1 MNKTKT
7 VHTIKSLRAQMKGW
21 HMSGQ
26 KTALVP
32 TMGSLHEGHLSL
44 VEQAKKKADRVVVS
58 IFVNPTQFAPN
69 EDFDTYPREEK
80 KDREKLRKLGTDLIF
95 APSQK
100 QMYAEDFSTQITVE
114 EISAGLCGASR
125 PHFFGGVA
133 TVVCKLL
140 LQALP
145 SLAIFGEKDYQQ
157 LLVIKRMVRDLDI
170 PVSIIGGPIVRET
183 DGLAMSSRNNYLTSK
198 ERLIAPKLYETLKE
212 VANSVSAGKPLAA
225 QIRSAKGRLK
235 KQGFEVDYMEAR
247 NSENL
252 LPEKH
257 YMPGKTRLFA
267 AAYLGRTRLID
278 NLLVK

>member
-7 VHTIKSLRAQMKGW
+7 VRTIKSLRAQMNDW
-21 HMSGQ
+21 RLSEQ

-32 TMGSLHEGHLSL
+32 TMGSLHDGHLSL
-44 VEQAKKKADRVVVS
+44 VKLAKKKADRVVVS

-80 KDREKLRKLGTDLIF
+80 RDRDKLQNLETDLIF
-95 APSQK
+95 APSRK
-100 QMYAEDFSTQITVE
+100 QMYAEDFSTRVTVD
-114 EISAGLCGASR
+114 EISTGLCGASR

-145 SLAIFGEKDYQQ
+145 TMAIFGEKDYQQ

-170 PVSIIGGPIVRET
+170 PVSIIGGPIIRES
-183 DGLAMSSRNNYLTSK
+183 DGLAMSSRNKYLTSK
-198 ERLIAPKLYETLKE
+198 ERLTAPLLHATLTQI
-212 VANSVSAGKPLAA
+212 ANSVQAGKPLAA
-225 QIRSAKGRLK
+225 QIRSAKSRLK
-235 KQGFEVDYMEAR
+235 KQGFDVDYLEAR
-247 NSENL
+247 NTDNL
-252 LPEKH
+252 RPEKQ
-257 YMPGKTRLFA
+257 YIPGKTRLFA

>member
-7 VHTIKSLRAQMKGW
+7 VRTIKSLRAQMNDW
-21 HMSGQ
+21 RLSEQ

-32 TMGSLHEGHLSL
+32 TMGSLHDGHLSL
-44 VEQAKKKADRVVVS
+44 VKLAKKKADRVVVS

-80 KDREKLRKLGTDLIF
+80 RDRDKLQNLETDLIF
-95 APSQK
+95 APSRK
-100 QMYAEDFSTQITVE
+100 QMYAEDFSTRVTVD
-114 EISAGLCGASR
+114 EISTGLCGASR

-145 SLAIFGEKDYQQ
+145 TMAIFGEKDYQQ

-170 PVSIIGGPIVRET
+170 PVSIIGGPIIRES
-183 DGLAMSSRNNYLTSK
+183 DGLAMSSRNKYLTSK
-198 ERLIAPKLYETLKE
+198 ERLTAPLLHATLNQI
-212 VANSVSAGKPLAA
+212 ANSVQTGKPLAA
-225 QIRSAKGRLK
+225 QIRSAKSRLK
-235 KQGFEVDYMEAR
+235 KQGFDVDYLEAR
-247 NSENL
+247 NTDNL
-252 LPEKH
+252 RPEKQ
-257 YMPGKTRLFA
+257 YIPSKTRLFA

>member
-7 VHTIKSLRAQMKGW
+7 VRTIKSLRAQMNDW
-21 HMSGQ
+21 RLSEQ

-32 TMGSLHEGHLSL
+32 TMGSLHDGHLSL
-44 VEQAKKKADRVVVS
+44 VKLAKKKADRVVVS

-80 KDREKLRKLGTDLIF
+80 RDRDKLQNLETDLIF
-95 APSQK
+95 APSRK
-100 QMYAEDFSTQITVE
+100 QMYAEDFSTRVTVD
-114 EISAGLCGASR
+114 EISTGLCGASR

-145 SLAIFGEKDYQQ
+145 TMAIFGEKDYQQ

-170 PVSIIGGPIVRET
+170 PVSIIGGPIIRES
-183 DGLAMSSRNNYLTSK
+183 DGLAMSSRNKYLTSK
-198 ERLIAPKLYETLKE
+198 ERLTAPMLHATLTQI
-212 VANSVSAGKPLAA
+212 ANSVQAGKPLAA
-225 QIRSAKGRLK
+225 QIRSAKSRLK
-235 KQGFEVDYMEAR
+235 KQGFDVDYLEAR
-247 NSENL
+247 NTDNL
-252 LPEKH
+252 RPEKQ
-257 YMPGKTRLFA
+257 YIPGKTRLFA

>member
-7 VHTIKSLRAQMKGW
+7 VRTIKSLRAQMNDW
-21 HMSGQ
+21 RLSEQ

-32 TMGSLHEGHLSL
+32 TMGSLHDGHLSL
-44 VEQAKKKADRVVVS
+44 VKLAKKKADRVVVS

-80 KDREKLRKLGTDLIF
+80 RDRDKLQNLETDLIF
-95 APSQK
+95 APSRK
-100 QMYAEDFSTQITVE
+100 QMYAEDFSTRVTVE
-114 EISAGLCGASR
+114 EISTGLCGASR

-145 SLAIFGEKDYQQ
+145 TMAIFGEKDYQQ

-170 PVSIIGGPIVRET
+170 PVSIIGGPIIRES
-183 DGLAMSSRNNYLTSK
+183 DGLAMSSRNKYLTSK
-198 ERLIAPKLYETLKE
+198 ERLTAPLLHATLTQI
-212 VANSVSAGKPLAA
+212 ANSVQAGKPLAA
-225 QIRSAKGRLK
+225 QIRSAKSRLK
-235 KQGFEVDYMEAR
+235 KQGFDVDYLEAR
-247 NSENL
+247 NTDNL
-252 LPEKH
+252 RPKKQ
-257 YMPGKTRLFA
+257 YIPGKTRLFA

>member
-7 VHTIKSLRAQMKGW
+7 VRTIKSLRAQMNDW
-21 HMSGQ
+21 RLSEQ

-32 TMGSLHEGHLSL
+32 TMGSLHDGHLSL
-44 VEQAKKKADRVVVS
+44 VKLAKKKADRVVVS

-80 KDREKLRKLGTDLIF
+80 RDRDKLQNLETDLIF
-95 APSQK
+95 APSRK
-100 QMYAEDFSTQITVE
+100 QMYAEDFSTRVTVD
-114 EISAGLCGASR
+114 EISTGLCGASR

-145 SLAIFGEKDYQQ
+145 TLAIFGEKDYQQ

-170 PVSIIGGPIVRET
+170 PVSIIGGPIIRET
-183 DGLAMSSRNNYLTSK
+183 DGLAMSSRNKYLTSK
-198 ERLIAPKLYETLKE
+198 ERLTAPLLHATLTQI
-212 VANSVSAGKPLAA
+212 ANSVKAGKPLAA
-225 QIRSAKGRLK
+225 QIRSAKSRLK
-235 KQGFEVDYMEAR
+235 KQGFDVDYLEAR
-247 NSENL
+247 NTDNL
-252 LPEKH
+252 RPEKQ
-257 YMPGKTRLFA
+257 YIPGKTRLFA